1 MLPLKEPEEGES
13 CRDYYHTQIIKPG
26 KIVYYISVDD
36 EKRPEY
42 KNDLKNYEE
51 ETIQKTDYFMNIL
64 HTGILFNE

>member
-51 ETIQKTDYFMNIL
+51 ETI
-64 HTGILFNE
+64 